1 MLIMKWENELYN
13 HEVSPPDHV
22 WNRISHDLDNEFLVF
37 KHKLYDAEATPPDNS
52 WNNIRHMLDA
62 RPATTGIKKWLR
74 IAAAAALV
82 GVSFFTINYFIAGG
96 NHTHKTTA
104 INEDTSTRAPKD
116 QTQADDP
123 GNNEK
128 VTQVKP
134 APLIASHTRIKKNS
148 PASGSDV
155 GPVFYKADE
164 AYSAPPVSS
173 IPDDNTAI
181 TDRYNLE
188 HNATRHIRNL
198 KGEIKEDVSLLD
210 LPNSY
215 FLMTGPNGQAMR
227 VSSKFRN
234 TIQYLNSSGN
244 EELLDVILRESQYW
258 RNQFSTWKE
267 QVGHSTFIPSAE
279 NFMDIAELMK
289 LLQDPRNK

>member
-1 MLIMKWENELYN
+1 MKWENELYN

-22 WNRISHDLDNEFLVF
+22 WNRISHDLDNEFLIF
-37 KHKLYDAEATPPDNS
+37 KHKLYNAEATPPDNS
-52 WNNIRHMLDA
+52 WNNIRRMLDGH
-62 RPATTGIKKWLR
+62 PETGGIKKWLR
-74 IAAAAALV
+74 IAAAAVLV
-82 GVSFFTINYFIAGG
+82 GISFFTINYFITGSNPTDKA
-96 NHTHKTTA
+96 TA
-104 INEDTSTRAPKD
+104 DNESVPAQVSKD
-116 QTQADDP
+116 KVSQPNDNDA
-123 GNNEK
+123 GNNTK
-128 VTQVKP
+128 ALKIT
-134 APLIASHTRIKKNS
+134 PLIASSARIKKSRPTSAGN
-148 PASGSDV
+148 AGYDL
-155 GPVFYKADE
+155 YKEDE

-181 TDRYNLE
+181 TDRYSLE
-188 HNATRHIRNL
+188 HAAVRQIRNL

-215 FLMTGPNGQAMR
+215 FLMTGPNGQSVR

-258 RNQFSTWKE
+258 RNQFKAWKD

-289 LLQDPRNK
+289 LLQEPPNK